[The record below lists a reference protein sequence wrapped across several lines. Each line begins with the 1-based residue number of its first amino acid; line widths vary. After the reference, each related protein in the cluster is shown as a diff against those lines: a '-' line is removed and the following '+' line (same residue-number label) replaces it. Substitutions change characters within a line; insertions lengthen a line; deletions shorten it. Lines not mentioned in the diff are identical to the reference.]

1 MYVKKMSLF
10 CLILLSGVAFGQ
22 KSMTDSTYL
31 MKEVVV
37 RSNQL
42 QDFAIGS
49 SIQKV
54 DSLSKMVFLSQSLAE
69 LLSAKSQLFI
79 KSYGPGGVANPSI
92 RGGAASHTAVIWNG
106 VNIQS
111 PMDGGVNFTLLPNF
125 LFDDL
130 TIQYGG
136 SGTLYGSGAVSG
148 VLHLSNGDLFRTQ
161 NKLKLGSSFGSFGQA
176 SYYGGVKLGSNKLAN
191 YFRFYSNTADNDFEY
206 KKADG
211 IKTKQSHAHLE
222 QQAFVNETQLRTSKN
237 SILKATFWYQTYDK
251 EIQTTISATKPSE
264 AIQEDENWRMAL
276 NWQRT
281 GKQFLTTL
289 KSVYLQN
296 EIYYFDPSYMSEGT
310 LNLSKSWIN
319 EATSKYILNKNQVII
334 GGVNYTHEKAESG
347 SYAAEV
353 SQNRLSLFLSHKFK
367 NLLDNRMTIVN
378 SIRQEWVEG
387 HNSPMVFSS
396 GVNVKMNPFINFN
409 GNISRTYK
417 NPSLN
422 SLYWSDAWSVG
433 NPDLKAEKG
442 WSLDLGFDET
452 FTISDV
458 KLRLK
463 QNFFLNNIKDWIVWL
478 PNETFTIWSP
488 VNKDKGKTLGL
499 DFNLDAEF
507 KLGSTTINFL
517 GAYTWTDS
525 KFIEIVGGEE
535 VEKDMLYVPEHRL
548 NISLRAT
555 GKRWGL
561 MYSHNF
567 VDSRLPDHWGG
578 KMESYDLGDLSFNYN
593 FFGGIQG
600 LSTSIQ
606 IHNLWAKNYQV
617 MNDYAMPGRYL
628 KFSLQYSLNFK
639 K

>member
-1 MYVKKMSLF
+1 MYVKKMGLF

-22 KSMTDSTYL
+22 TSMTDSTYL

-42 QDFAIGS
+42 QDFAVGS

-54 DSLSKMVFLSQSLAE
+54 DSLSKMAFSSQSLAE
-69 LLSAKSQLFI
+69 LLAAKSQMVI
-79 KSYGPGGVANPSI
+79 KFYGPGGVANPSI

-148 VLHLSNGDLFRTQ
+148 VLHLSNGDLFQ
-161 NKLKLGSSFGSFGQA
+161 MPNKFKLGTSFGSFGQA
-176 SYYGGVKLGSNKLAN
+176 SYYGGVKIGSEKLAN
-191 YFRFYSNTADNDFEY
+191 YFRFYSNEAENDFDY
-206 KKADG
+206 KNSAG
-211 IKTKQSHAHLE
+211 TKTKQSHANLE

-237 SILKATFWYQTYDK
+237 SILKATLWYQTYDK
-251 EIQTTISATKPSE
+251 DIQTTMSALSPSE
-264 AIQEDENWRMAL
+264 ATQDDENWRMAL

-296 EIYYFDPSYMSEGT
+296 EIIYFDPSYMSEGAK
-310 LNLSKSWIN
+310 NLSKSWIN
-319 EATSKYILNKNQVII
+319 EATSKYIINKNQVII
-334 GGVNYTHEKAESG
+334 GGVNYTIENAESG
-347 SYAAEV
+347 SYAAKV
-353 SQNRLSLFLSHKFK
+353 TQNRLSIFLSHKFK
-367 NLLDNRMTIVN
+367 NLLNNRITIVN

-387 HNSPMVFSS
+387 DNSPMVFSS
-396 GVNVKMNPFINFN
+396 GVNVKMNSTINFN
-409 GNISRTYK
+409 GNISRTYS

-442 WSLDLGFDET
+442 WSLDFGFDQT
-452 FTISDV
+452 FNVSDV
-458 KLRLK
+458 KLSLK

-478 PNETFTIWSP
+478 PNESFTIWSP
-488 VNKDKGKTLGL
+488 GNKDEGKTLGL
-499 DFNLDAEF
+499 DFDVDAKF
-507 KLGSTTINFL
+507 KLGSTTINVT

-525 KFIEIVGGEE
+525 KFIEIVAGEE
-535 VEKDMLYVPEHRL
+535 VEKDMLYVPEHRFNL
-548 NISLRAT
+548 SLRAT

-561 MYSHNF
+561 IYSHNF

-578 KMESYDLGDLSFNYN
+578 MMDSYDLGDISLYYN
-593 FFGGIQG
+593 FFEGIQG
-600 LSTSIQ
+600 LTTSIQ

-617 MNDYAMPGRYL
+617 MNDYAMPGRYI